1 MKNNTTLIN
10 SLLSTYSVNTYIKNI
25 SLVLFGTLLLA
36 LSSKVQVPFWPVP
49 MTMQTFIVFIIG
61 MAYGWRLAFF
71 TLVAYLFEGALG
83 LPVFAKGGGLLYL
96 TGPTAGYL
104 YGMTIAAGVIGA
116 FAELGYNNSY
126 FKSLISLL
134 IGTFI
139 IFLFGVGYLGS
150 VIGYDKALAGGL
162 YPFIPS
168 EFFKIGLAVVLIPSI
183 TRMSLITTMEKDT
196 KEKKRPWWYYILL
209 PIIGILSAGL
219 AIILVRFIF
228 T

>member
-10 SLLSTYSVNTYIKNI
+10 SLLSTYNVNIYIKNI

-49 MTMQTFIVFIIG
+49 MPMQTFIVFIIG

-183 TRMSLITTMEKDT
+183 TK
-196 KEKKRPWWYYILL
+196 YI
-209 PIIGILSAGL
+209 SK
-219 AIILVRFIF
+219 
-228 T
+228 

>member
-1 MKNNTTLIN
+1 MNNNASLIN
-10 SLLSTYSVNTYIKNI
+10 TLLPLKRMNTYTKNI
-25 SLVLFGTLLLA
+25 LLILFGTILLA
-36 LSSKVQVPFWPVP
+36 VSSKIQVPFWPVP

-71 TLVAYLFEGALG
+71 TLVAYLIEGALG

-104 YGMTIAAGVIGA
+104 YGMTIAAAVIGF
-116 FAELGYNNSY
+116 FAEFGYNESY

-134 IGTFI
+134 VGTFI

-150 VIGYDKALAGGL
+150 IIGYDKALAGGL

-168 EFFKIGLAVVLIPSI
+168 EFFKIGLAVIIIPSI
-183 TRMSLITTMEKDT
+183 TR
-196 KEKKRPWWYYILL
+196 YINK
-209 PIIGILSAGL
+209 
-219 AIILVRFIF
+219 
-228 T
+228 

>member
-10 SLLSTYSVNTYIKNI
+10 SLLSTYNVNIYIKNI

-71 TLVAYLFEGALG
+71 TLVVYLAEGALG

-96 TGPTAGYL
+96 AGPTAGYL
-104 YGMTIAAGVIGA
+104 YGMTVAAAVIGF
-116 FAELGYNNSY
+116 FAEFGYNESY
-126 FKSLISLL
+126 FKSLMSLI

-150 VIGYDKALAGGL
+150 IIGYDKALAGGL

-183 TRMSLITTMEKDT
+183 TR
-196 KEKKRPWWYYILL
+196 YI
-209 PIIGILSAGL
+209 SK
-219 AIILVRFIF
+219 
-228 T
+228 

>member
-10 SLLSTYSVNTYIKNI
+10 SLLSTYNVNTYIKNI

-71 TLVAYLFEGALG
+71 TLVAYLVEGALG

-104 YGMTIAAGVIGA
+104 YGMTVAAAVIGF
-116 FAELGYNNSY
+116 FAELGYSESY
-126 FKSLISLL
+126 FKSLISLI

-139 IFLFGVGYLGS
+139 IFLPGVVYLGS
-150 VIGYDKALAGGL
+150 IIGYDKALAGGL

-183 TRMSLITTMEKDT
+183 TR
-196 KEKKRPWWYYILL
+196 YI
-209 PIIGILSAGL
+209 SK
-219 AIILVRFIF
+219 
-228 T
+228 

>member
-1 MKNNTTLIN
+1 MQYSLIGNDMQNDRILIN
-10 SLLSTYSVNTYIKNI
+10 RIFPTQGASTYIKNI
-25 SLVLFGTLLLA
+25 ILVIFGTLLLA
-36 LSSKVQVPFWPVP
+36 VSAKVQVPFWPVP

-183 TRMSLITTMEKDT
+183 TR
-196 KEKKRPWWYYILL
+196 YI
-209 PIIGILSAGL
+209 S
-219 AIILVRFIF
+219 R
-228 T
+228 

>member
-10 SLLSTYSVNTYIKNI
+10 SLLSTYNVNNYIKNI

-61 MAYGWRLAFF
+61 MAYGWKLAFS
-71 TLVAYLFEGALG
+71 TLVIYLLEGALG

-104 YGMTIAAGVIGA
+104 YGMTVAAGVIGV

-126 FKSLISLL
+126 FKSLISLS

-183 TRMSLITTMEKDT
+183 TR
-196 KEKKRPWWYYILL
+196 YI
-209 PIIGILSAGL
+209 SK
-219 AIILVRFIF
+219 
-228 T
+228 

>member
-10 SLLSTYSVNTYIKNI
+10 SFLSTYNINTYIKNI

-104 YGMTIAAGVIGA
+104 YGMTIAAGVIGS

-183 TRMSLITTMEKDT
+183 TR
-196 KEKKRPWWYYILL
+196 YI
-209 PIIGILSAGL
+209 SK
-219 AIILVRFIF
+219 
-228 T
+228 